1 MEEQSKKDLS
11 GICQVIDKAVDVEK
25 IYLFGSYAYG
35 MPTPESDYDL
45 CVVIPDGGLRPAEA
59 VKQIRRALYPLQAT
73 PMDIIVYR
81 ASAFLQRQ
89 GYASLESKIA
99 REGVVLYDA
108 FIQPFLGQS
117 ESQDIEAK
125 QELEQMMQSSL

>member
-1 MEEQSKKDLS
+1 MGEQSKEDLS
-11 GICQVIDKAVDVEK
+11 GICQVIDKTVDVEK

-89 GYASLESKIA
+89 EYASLERKIA
-99 REGVVLYDA
+99 REGVVLY
-108 FIQPFLGQS
+108 
-117 ESQDIEAK
+117 ERK
-125 QELEQMMQSSL
+125 KLEQRMA